1 MNDTYKNYIA
11 GRWVDSD
18 SGETFENRNPADDR
32 DLVGRFQ
39 LSSTHDVD
47 AAVAA
52 AKRAFDAWRKT
63 PAPRRAEI
71 LFKAGALMVDR
82 KEKLARDMTREMGK
96 VLDEARGDVQEA
108 IDITFYMAGEGRR
121 LFGQTTPSELPDK
134 FNMSMRVPVGVCAL
148 VTPWNFPMAIPA
160 WKVMPAL
167 IAGNTV
173 VLKPATD
180 TPLSAVNL
188 VKILAE
194 AGVPSGVVNLITG
207 SGRDVGDPLVGHP
220 GVDLVSFTGSSE
232 VGRQV
237 SEVCAPLFRPCG
249 LEMGGKNAIIVMED
263 ADLDL
268 AVEGAVWGGFG
279 TTGQR
284 CTAASRVLVHRDV
297 MEEFL
302 DLFTAA
308 VQRLKVGDGQ
318 DEDMDVGPLVSAAQL
333 RTVQQYADIGKREG
347 ILLAGGDPLEG
358 PDHEHGHFFAP
369 TILAGTHPT
378 SVVAQQE
385 IFGPVVTV
393 IPHRGLE
400 DAVEICNS
408 VQYGLSA
415 AIYTRDVNRAYR
427 AMRDVHTGV
436 FYINASTIGAEVH
449 LPFGGTK
456 ATGNGHREA
465 GTAALEL
472 FSEWKTVYVDFSG
485 RLQRAQ
491 IDEVATA
498 AAG

>member
-1 MNDTYKNYIA
+1 MTVTHKNYIA

-18 SGETFENRNPADDR
+18 SGETFEDRNPADDR
-32 DLVGRFQ
+32 EVIGRFQ
-39 LSSTHDVD
+39 LSNRHDVD

-52 AKRAFDAWRKT
+52 ARGAFDGWRRM

-82 KEKLARDMTREMGK
+82 KEELARDMTREMGK
-96 VLDEARGDVQEA
+96 VLAEARGDVQEA

-121 LFGQTTPSELPDK
+121 MFGQTTPSELPDK
-134 FNMSMRVPVGVCAL
+134 FNMSVRVPVGVCAL

-188 VKILAE
+188 VKILVE
-194 AGVPSGVVNLITG
+194 AGVPAGVVNLVTG
-207 SGRDVGDPLVGHP
+207 RGREVGDPLVGHAD
-220 GVDLVSFTGSSE
+220 VDLVSFTGSTE
-232 VGRQV
+232 VGRHV
-237 SEVCAPLFRPCG
+237 AEVCAPLFRPCG
-249 LEMGGKNAIIVMED
+249 LEMGGKNAIIVMDD

-268 AVEGAVWGGFG
+268 AVEGAIWGGFG

-297 MEEFL
+297 METFL
-302 DLFTAA
+302 ERFVAA
-308 VQRLKVGDGQ
+308 AKALKVGDGV
-318 DEDMDVGPLVSAAQL
+318 EPGVDVGPLVSEAQL
-333 RTVQQYADIGKREG
+333 HTVQRYAEIGEREG
-347 ILLAGGDPLEG
+347 ILLAGGGALEG
-358 PDHEHGHFFAP
+358 PEYAHGHYFAP

-385 IFGPVVTV
+385 IFGPVVAV
-393 IPHRGLE
+393 IPHRGLA
-400 DAVEICNS
+400 DAIEICNG
-408 VQYGLSA
+408 VEYGLSA
-415 AIYTRDVNRAYR
+415 SIYTRDVNRAYR

-472 FSEWKTVYVDFSG
+472 FSEWKSVYVDFSG

-491 IDEVATA
+491 IDEAA
-498 AAG
+498 PAAG

>member
-1 MNDTYKNYIA
+1 MTETYKNYIA
-11 GRWVDSD
+11 GGWVDSD
-18 SGETFENRNPADDR
+18 SGETFDDRNPADDR
-32 DLVGRFQ
+32 EVIGRFQ
-39 LSSTHDVD
+39 LSNPHDVD

-52 AKRAFDAWRKT
+52 ARRAFEGWRRM
-63 PAPRRAEI
+63 PAPRRGEI
-71 LFKAGALMVDR
+71 LFKAGALMVER
-82 KEKLARDMTREMGK
+82 KEELARDMTREMGK
-96 VLDEARGDVQEA
+96 VLAEARGDVQEA

-134 FNMSMRVPVGVCAL
+134 FNMSVRVPVGVCAL

-160 WKVMPAL
+160 WKMMPAL

-188 VKILAE
+188 VKILID
-194 AGVPSGVVNLITG
+194 AGVPPGVVNLVTG
-207 SGRDVGDPLVGHP
+207 SGREVGDPLVGHAD
-220 GVDLVSFTGSSE
+220 VDLVSFTGSTE
-232 VGRQV
+232 VGRRV

-249 LEMGGKNAIIVMED
+249 LEMGGKNAIIVMDD

-284 CTAASRVLVHRDV
+284 CTAASRVLVHQDV
-297 MEEFL
+297 MEPFL
-302 DLFTAA
+302 ERFAAA
-308 VQRLKVGDGQ
+308 VKELRVGDGL
-318 DEDMDVGPLVSAAQL
+318 DPDVDVGPLVSEAQL
-333 RTVQQYADIGKREG
+333 RSVSRYAEIGKREG
-347 ILLAGGDPLEG
+347 ILLAGGEPLEG
-358 PDHEHGHFFAP
+358 PRYAHGHFYAP

-378 SVVAQQE
+378 AVVAQQE
-385 IFGPVVTV
+385 IFGPVVVV

-400 DAVEICNS
+400 DAIEICNN
-408 VQYGLSA
+408 VDYGLSA
-415 AIYTRDVNRAYR
+415 SIYTRDVNRAYR

-472 FSEWKTVYVDFSG
+472 FSQWKSVYVDFSG

-491 IDEVATA
+491 IDDAVP
-498 AAG
+498 AG

>member
-1 MNDTYKNYIA
+1 MPDTFKNYIA
-11 GRWVDSD
+11 GRWVESE
-18 SGETFENRNPADDR
+18 SGETFDNHNPADHR
-32 DLVGRFQ
+32 DLIGRFQ
-39 LSSTHDVD
+39 LSNGHDVD
-47 AAVAA
+47 EAVASA
-52 AKRAFDAWRKT
+52 RRSFDAWRKT
-63 PAPRRAEI
+63 PAPRRGEI
-71 LFKAGALMVDR
+71 LFKAGALMLDR
-82 KEKLARDMTREMGK
+82 KEDLARDMTREMGK
-96 VLDEARGDVQEA
+96 VLAEARGDVQEA

-134 FNMSMRVPVGVCAL
+134 FNMSVRVPVGVCAL

-188 VKILAE
+188 VKILVE
-194 AGVPSGVVNLITG
+194 AGVPAGVVNLVTG

-232 VGRQV
+232 VGRRV
-237 SEVCAPLFRPCG
+237 AEVCAPLFRPCG
-249 LEMGGKNAIIVMED
+249 LEMGGKNAIIVMDD

-302 DLFTAA
+302 ERFTAA
-308 VQRLKVGDGQ
+308 TQRLRVGDGL
-318 DEDMDVGPLVSAAQL
+318 DEAVDVGPLVSASQL
-333 RTVQQYADIGKREG
+333 RTVQRYADIGKREG
-347 ILLAGGDPLEG
+347 MLLTGGDVLEG
-358 PDHEHGHFFAP
+358 PGYEYGHYFAP
-369 TILAGTHPT
+369 TILAGVHPAA
-378 SVVAQQE
+378 VIAQEE

-393 IPHRGLE
+393 IPHRGLA
-400 DAVEICNS
+400 DAIEICNS
-408 VQYGLSA
+408 VEYGLSA
-415 AIYTRDVNRAYR
+415 SIYTRDVNRAYR

-436 FYINASTIGAEVH
+436 FYVNASTIGAEVH

-472 FSEWKTVYVDFSG
+472 FSQWKSVYVDFSG

-491 IDEVATA
+491 IDDAVP
-498 AAG
+498 AG